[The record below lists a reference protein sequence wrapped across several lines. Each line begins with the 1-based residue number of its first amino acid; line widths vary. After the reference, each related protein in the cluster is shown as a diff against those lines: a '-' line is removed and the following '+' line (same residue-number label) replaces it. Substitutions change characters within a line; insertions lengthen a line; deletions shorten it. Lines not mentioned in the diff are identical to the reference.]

1 MQNAMFDNTVRT
13 LSATLDYSLRRHKVI
28 AANMANVET
37 PNFKARDLPFNA
49 YMQAGL
55 RRVENNPAARITFQQ
70 PRMVYDTTG
79 ETRLDGN
86 NVNAENEMI
95 KLMKNTGRYSL
106 AVDLLKYKFTTLR
119 EAIRLGK

>member
-13 LSATLDYSLRRHKVI
+13 LSTTLDYSLRRHKVI

-37 PNFKARDLPFNA
+37 PNFKARDLPFKA
-49 YMQAGL
+49 YLKAGL
-55 RRVENNPAARITFQQ
+55 RRVENDRSAAAAFQQ
-70 PRMVYDTTG
+70 PRIVFDTTG

-95 KLMKNTGRYSL
+95 KLMKNSGLHSL
-106 AVDLLKYKFTTLR
+106 AVDLIKYKFSTLR
-119 EAIRLGK
+119 EALRPSR

>member
-1 MQNAMFDNTVRT
+1 MQNAMFDNTVSL
-13 LSATLDYSLRRHKVI
+13 LSTTLDYSLRRHKVI

-49 YMQAGL
+49 YLKAGL
-55 RRVENNPAARITFQQ
+55 RRVENNPAARMAFQL
-70 PRMVYDTTG
+70 PRLVFDTTG

-95 KLMKNTGRYSL
+95 KLMKNTGRHGL
-106 AVDLLKYKFTTLR
+106 AAELIKYKFTTLR
-119 EAIRLGK
+119 DAIRQVR